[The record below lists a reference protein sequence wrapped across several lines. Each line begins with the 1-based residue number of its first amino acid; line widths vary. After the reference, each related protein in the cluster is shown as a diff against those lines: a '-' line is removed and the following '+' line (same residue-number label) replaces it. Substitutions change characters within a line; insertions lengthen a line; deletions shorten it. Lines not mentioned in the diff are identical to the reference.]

1 VHAGL
6 AEDPHEVGRHRAEAT
21 VNDQEL
27 QPQVDGA
34 EAYERLMVPALFA
47 PWAPRVC
54 GAARL
59 APGNKVLDIA
69 CGTGVL
75 AREALR
81 RVGGLGRVSGLDP
94 NWGMLEVARR
104 LSPKVEW
111 HQGVA
116 ESLPF
121 PDNSLDNVV
130 SQFGLMFF
138 ADRQTSLQEVV
149 RVLEPGGHFAIA
161 VWDSLHRNPA
171 YASEVSIVRSIAGD
185 RAADPIRAPFQLG
198 NPDQLRDGFI
208 DAGIRTV
215 DIGTRQEVGRF
226 PSVRAMVEADLRGWL
241 PVVGVILSE
250 DEIDAILA
258 ECQRQLASYVAAN
271 GTVEFPISAHI
282 AYGRVTS

>member
-1 VHAGL
+1 L
-6 AEDPHEVGRHRAEAT
+6 EVT
-21 VNDQEL
+21 VNDQGL
-27 QPQVDGA
+27 QSQVDGA

-47 PWAPRVC
+47 RWAPGVC

-59 APGNKVLDIA
+59 TPGNKVLDIA

-81 RVGGLGRVSGLDP
+81 RVGALGRVSGLDP
-94 NWGMLEVARR
+94 NWAMLEVARR
-104 LSPKVEW
+104 LSPEVEW

-121 PDNSLDNVV
+121 PDDSLDNVV

-149 RVLEPGGHFAIA
+149 RVLKPGGYFALA

-171 YASEVSIVRSIAGD
+171 YASEVSIVQSIAGD

-198 NPDQLRDGFI
+198 NADQLREVFI
-208 DAGIRTV
+208 EAGIRTV
-215 DIGTRQEVGRF
+215 NIGTRQEVGRF

-241 PVVGVILSE
+241 PVVGITLSE
-250 DEIDAILA
+250 DEIGAILA
-258 ECQRQLASYVAAN
+258 ESQRQLSSYVATD
-271 GTVEFPISAHI
+271 GTVEFPTSAHI
-282 AYGRVTS
+282 AYGRVT